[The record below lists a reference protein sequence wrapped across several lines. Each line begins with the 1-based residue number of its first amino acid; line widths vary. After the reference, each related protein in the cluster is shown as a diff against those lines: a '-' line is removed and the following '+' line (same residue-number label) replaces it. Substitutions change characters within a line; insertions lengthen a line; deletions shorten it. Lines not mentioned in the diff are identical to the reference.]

1 MSTVPATLLIVDDE
15 VQMRTLLDTLL
26 LNQGYYT
33 LTSSC
38 GTEALTVAQQH
49 IPDLILLDIK
59 MPGMDGYEVARQLK
73 SNSLTANIPIIML
86 SEPGDQSARISGL
99 EAGAEDFLSKPVSNT
114 ELWVRVRNQLR
125 LKAFGDFRVD
135 PVLERHV
142 ERDSSGSGLSH
153 KASTEINR
161 TSAIEH
167 FTALDIEQQQMQA
180 ALRDAVRKQ
189 ALDLVY
195 QPKIGLADGQICG
208 VEALLRW
215 YRPGL
220 VTISPGV
227 FVPVLES
234 LGLISEVGQWV
245 IDTVCRQIANWQRA
259 GLDVVP
265 VAVNVSAQQ
274 LLEGDLIHDIQQ
286 SLGAHRVDAKWLEV
300 ELTESSLM
308 VNTPRTIASLLKLKE
323 IGINIS
329 IDDFG
334 TGYSSL
340 ASLVRFPI
348 DKLKI
353 DISYIREIT
362 RNPQDAAIARTI
374 IELARSL
381 DMKVIAE
388 GVETRD
394 QLAFLSDNGCDQLQG
409 FLFCRPLPARELEPL
424 LREPRSFI

>member
-1 MSTVPATLLIVDDE
+1 
-15 VQMRTLLDTLL
+15 
-26 LNQGYYT
+26 
-33 LTSSC
+33 
-38 GTEALTVAQQH
+38 
-49 IPDLILLDIK
+49 

-167 FTALDIEQQQMQA
+167 FTALDIEQQQMQS

-220 VTISPGV
+220 MTISPGV

-286 SLGAHRVDAKWLEV
+286 SLGAHRVDAQWLEV

-362 RNPQDAAIARTI
+362 RNPQDAAITRTI